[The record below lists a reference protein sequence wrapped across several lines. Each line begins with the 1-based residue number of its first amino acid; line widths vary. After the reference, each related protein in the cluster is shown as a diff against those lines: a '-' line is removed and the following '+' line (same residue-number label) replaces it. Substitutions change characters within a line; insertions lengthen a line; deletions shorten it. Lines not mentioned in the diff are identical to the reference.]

1 MSNWIRSLAIGCV
14 LATAADAWGAS
25 ATYLVSLNGANE
37 VAPTVGD
44 PNGSASGTI
53 TLDDVTGNISYAI
66 TYANLETLADFHIH
80 GPNGPAG
87 TNQSVWIGFGVTTT
101 VPGTLTR
108 ALTLPAAD
116 LPKITQVLANPANFY
131 LNIHTTPTHA
141 GGAVR
146 GQLGVLVPEPSSVGL
161 LAMAAIG
168 FPALRRR
175 RVRHANA

>member
-1 MSNWIRSLAIGCV
+1 MSNWIRSFAIGCV
-14 LATAADAWGAS
+14 LATTANAWGAS

-44 PNGSASGTI
+44 PDGTAAGI
-53 TLDDVTGNISYAI
+53 ISLDEVTGNISYAI
-66 TYANLETLADFHIH
+66 AYANLETLADFHIH

-87 TNQSVWIGFGVTTT
+87 VTQPVWIGFGIATD

-108 ALTLPAAD
+108 TVTLAAAD

-131 LNIHTTPTHA
+131 LNIHTTPTHP

-146 GQLGVLVPEPSSVGL
+146 GQLGTLVPEPSTVALFAVALIGL
-161 LAMAAIG
+161 
-168 FPALRRR
+168 PALRRR
-175 RVRHANA
+175 RARHANP

>member
-1 MSNWIRSLAIGCV
+1 MSNWIRGLTIGCV
-14 LATAADAWGAS
+14 LATAANAWGAS

-44 PNGSASGTI
+44 PNGSAFGTI
-53 TLDDVTGNISYAI
+53 SLDDVTGNISYAI
-66 TYANLETLADFHIH
+66 TYANLETLSDFHIH

-87 TNQSVWIGFGVTTT
+87 VSQSVWIGFGIATT

-108 ALTLPAAD
+108 ALTLPAVD

-146 GQLGVLVPEPSSVGL
+146 GQLGTLVPEPSTVALAGSAVG
-161 LAMAAIG
+161 M
-168 FPALRRR
+168 FWFRRR
-175 RVRHANA
+175 RR

>member
-14 LATAADAWGAS
+14 VATAANAWGAS

-37 VAPTVGD
+37 VAPAIGD
-44 PNGSASGTI
+44 PDGAAAGII

-66 TYANLETLADFHIH
+66 TYANLETLSDFHIH

-87 TNQSVWIGFGVTTT
+87 VSQPVWIGFGVATT

-108 ALTLPAAD
+108 ALTLPVAD

-131 LNIHTTPTHA
+131 LNIHTTPTHGA
-141 GGAVR
+141 GAVR
-146 GQLGVLVPEPSSVGL
+146 GQLGTLVPEPSTVALFAVALIGL
-161 LAMAAIG
+161 
-168 FPALRRR
+168 PALRRR
-175 RVRHANA
+175 RARHANP

>member
-1 MSNWIRSLAIGCV
+1 MSNWIRGFAVGCI
-14 LATAADAWGAS
+14 LATAANAWGAS
-25 ATYLVSLNGANE
+25 ATYLVNLNGANE

-44 PNGSASGTI
+44 PNGTATGTI
-53 TLDDVTGNISYAI
+53 SLDDVTGNISYAI

-87 TNQSVWIGFGVTTT
+87 TNQPVWIGFGTATT

-108 ALTLPAAD
+108 TVTLAAAD
-116 LPKITQVLANPANFY
+116 LPKITQVLANPTNFY
-131 LNIHTTPTHA
+131 LNIHTSPTHP

-146 GQLGVLVPEPSSVGL
+146 GQLGVLIPEPASVGL
-161 LAMAAIG
+161 LTLAAIA

-175 RVRHANA
+175 SSHRASP

>member
-14 LATAADAWGAS
+14 LATAANAWGAS

-44 PNGSASGTI
+44 PDGSASGTI

-87 TNQSVWIGFGVTTT
+87 TNQSVWIGFGVSTT

-146 GQLGVLVPEPSSVGL
+146 GQLGVLIPEPSTIALAGSAVG
-161 LAMAAIG
+161 MFG
-168 FPALRRR
+168 FRRR
-175 RVRHANA
+175 RR